1 MLPAGPPPGVGLSSL
16 SMMDSAAAMRAELVA
31 RTISELVR
39 PSTITD
45 VPPPLWPGTPCTA
58 VLEPSI
64 SFCTVCTTSE
74 ATAFFS
80 GTTCSSPPAGW
91 SSAAM
96 ILPRRCRLSA

>member
-1 MLPAGPPPGVGLSSL
+1 
-16 SMMDSAAAMRAELVA
+16 MMDIAAAMRDWLDA

-39 PSTITD
+39 FSTITE
-45 VPPPLWPGTPCTA
+45 VAPPWPGTPGTA

-91 SSAAM
+91 SSALM
-96 ILPRRCRLSA
+96 ILPSRWRLSA